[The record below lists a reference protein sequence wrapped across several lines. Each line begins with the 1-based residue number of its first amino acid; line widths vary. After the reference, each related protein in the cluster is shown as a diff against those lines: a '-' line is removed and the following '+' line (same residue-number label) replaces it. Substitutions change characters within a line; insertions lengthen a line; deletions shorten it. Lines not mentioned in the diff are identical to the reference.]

1 MRQASVPTAAR
12 FAALTPAPLYRRTL
26 PLAMRPDIG
35 VAPRPNDVPE
45 PRFVEIGDGQ
55 PGRWPIR

>member
-1 MRQASVPTAAR
+1 MMRASVPTAAR
-12 FAALTPAPLYRRTL
+12 FAALSLPPLYRRTSTW
-26 PLAMRPDIG
+26 AMRPDIG

-45 PRFVEIGDGQ
+45 LRFVESGDRQ